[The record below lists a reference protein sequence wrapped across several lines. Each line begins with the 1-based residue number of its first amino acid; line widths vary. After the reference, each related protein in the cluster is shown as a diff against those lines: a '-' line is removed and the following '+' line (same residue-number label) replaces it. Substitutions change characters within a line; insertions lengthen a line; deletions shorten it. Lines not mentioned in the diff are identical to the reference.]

1 MCGRLVV
8 VCLLLL
14 VAAPSSFL
22 VAQQSSSQN
31 GAYMSDRDKAGLRG
45 PVRIV
50 ISEQTFS
57 LADGKQVV
65 TTNISEYARDGR
77 KLEERWVNSNG
88 PEWVTKYSYHS
99 DGRLSKIQS
108 GNAGSAP
115 DSETKYL
122 YDDARKLVGM
132 QSGDKVQARYHYD
145 EAGQKSLTVT
155 FEAMRLAPNT
165 AYASHWEGTDLGF
178 AEYLGGTLTTF
189 YNEHDVATGAEFR
202 DLEGKLVGHI
212 VRKFDRDGRVTE
224 EEQFADAAPEFPF
237 PEEIRSKF
245 NPEQIKRWLRSRAAC
260 KTESTLTHIM
270 RKAA

>member
-1 MCGRLVV
+1 
-8 VCLLLL
+8 
-14 VAAPSSFL
+14 
-22 VAQQSSSQN
+22 
-31 GAYMSDRDKAGLRG
+31 MSDRDKAGLRG